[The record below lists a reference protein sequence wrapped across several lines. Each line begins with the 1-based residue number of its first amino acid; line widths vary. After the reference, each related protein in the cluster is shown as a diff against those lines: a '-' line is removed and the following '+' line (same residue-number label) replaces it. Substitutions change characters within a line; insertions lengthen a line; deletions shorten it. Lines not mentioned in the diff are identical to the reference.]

1 MTFLHPANNKVLA
14 YLRRYEGIVLLLVH
28 NLAGSAQSVE
38 LGLKEFAGSMPVEL
52 LGETQFPEITD
63 RPYALTLA
71 PYGYYWL
78 RLTPENVGVEPYGIE
93 LTAL

>member
-1 MTFLHPANNKVLA
+1 MAFLQSANDKVLA
-14 YLRRYEGIVLLLVH
+14 YVRRHENVVLLLVH

-38 LGLKEFAGSMPVEL
+38 LDLKEFAGSMPIEL
-52 LGETQFPEITD
+52 LGESPFPQVTD

-78 RLTPENVGVEPYGIE
+78 NLKPEHAGMEPYGIE
-93 LTAL
+93 LSAL